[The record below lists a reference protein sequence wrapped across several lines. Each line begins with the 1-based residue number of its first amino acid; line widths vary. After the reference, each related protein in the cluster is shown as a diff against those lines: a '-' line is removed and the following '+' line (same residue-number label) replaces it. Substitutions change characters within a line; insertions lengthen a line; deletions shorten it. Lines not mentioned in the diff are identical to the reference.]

1 MNPMLRTLILLLW
14 SITALAQAP
23 RTIEVRNNC
32 ITQCNNCSDA
42 PQGTVFEIKDF
53 YPPTATYLWDFGE
66 AGATSTSRTGV
77 YQYCTPGLKKV
88 SLQVVSGGVTTV
100 YGPQDV
106 KIGALPEFIL
116 GKDQNDTT
124 LMICKGDPVVLNAFG
139 TVSKPAFPI
148 GVSWFPQGQTSD
160 TIRVSEAGCY
170 SVVVTDLASG
180 CAAEAKMEVKI
191 CGEQPKAG
199 GEDAWNFGAN
209 SSLVFSG
216 GSSTPTARRGPMQT
230 PAGVAKMTD
239 ENNDLIFYTNGSR
252 VYSKDNTLVAQGLN
266 GDTSLIQGVA
276 ILPKTT
282 CKGCQ
287 SEYYIFT
294 MSKNAAGENQL
305 YYSIY
310 DRKLNGGRGGIS
322 VINQFLSP
330 APSAERYGVSVGG
343 GDYFWL
349 QTQDV
354 NSTVLRT
361 FKVSKAGIAA
371 PIVSNAISPATSTT
385 ASTHFSRDGKLL
397 AIAYV
402 SPPSNQLDIYD
413 FDVATGKTT
422 FRYKIPLPGSPYG
435 VEFSADARIVYASV
449 QGVSNSEI
457 WQYSIASTDS
467 TQMLN
472 SQSLLWAGPGK
483 IGALQGD
490 PSSGSIIYVAF
501 QGSSSLGKIVN
512 PDISLKDLTR
522 PVRATFVR
530 NGLNLAAGTSS
541 GLGLPLSVVLT
552 PKPSSTPSIQQSC
565 DGTSY
570 RFKVS
575 QDLCDPIKNDRL
587 DWKIYRSTLDP
598 NRNAA
603 GLLVPVNPSSTLIYS
618 YTGKEMDYEFK
629 QAGDYVVTVAISNAC
644 LTNYLLDA
652 SAYRIELLEPFVLP
666 SSYTFICKLDGRI
679 GPTSVPPVAAFSYTW
694 STGESSRFIQVP
706 NNPSGKYSLEIK
718 EDATGCSVKK
728 ETQVNFTTNTLTV
741 KKSDGIIC
749 NDKPIQPYLVRLNP
763 SPADLQ
769 VSWQANPGIVS
780 GWNSKDLQINRSGLY
795 QFTLRDSEGCELK
808 DSVKIEDKCEPILLA
823 PTVFTPNGDGQN
835 DVFEPTYNWN
845 ELSATYPKSRTKLI
859 SLEVYNRWGELL
871 YVTKGPDFRWDGTY
885 NGSKVPQETYAY
897 IIRYQAIDY
906 PEKGIQEKRGAIVV
920 VY

>member
-1 MNPMLRTLILLLW
+1 MLRTLILLFW
-14 SITALAQAP
+14 SITTLAQVP

-32 ITQCNNCSDA
+32 ITQCNNCTDA
-42 PQGTVFEIKDF
+42 PAGTVFEIKDV
-53 YPPTATYLWDFGE
+53 YPATATYLWDFGE
-66 AGATSTSRTGV
+66 AGATSTARTGV
-77 YQYCTPGLKKV
+77 YQYCNPGVKKV
-88 SLQVVSGGVTTV
+88 SLQVVSGGLTTV

-139 TVSKPAFPI
+139 MVSKPAFPI
-148 GVSWFPQGQTSD
+148 GVSWFPKGQTSD

-170 SVVVTDLASG
+170 SVMVTDIGSG
-180 CAAEAKMEVKI
+180 CSVEAKMEVKI

-199 GEDAWNFGAN
+199 GEDGWNFGTNA
-209 SSLVFSG
+209 SLIFSG

-252 VYSKDNTLVAQGLN
+252 VYSKDNSLVAQGLN

-310 DRKLNGGRGGIS
+310 DRKLNGGRGGVS
-322 VINQFLSP
+322 VMNQFLSP
-330 APSAERYGVSVGG
+330 APSADRFAVSVGG

-349 QTQDV
+349 QTQDI
-354 NSTVLRT
+354 NSNVLRT
-361 FKVSKAGIAA
+361 FKVSKAGISA
-371 PIVSNAISPATSTT
+371 PTVSNASSSATTIT
-385 ASTHFSRDGKLL
+385 AASHFSRDGKVL

-402 SPPSNQLDIYD
+402 SPPSNQIDIYD
-413 FDVATGKTT
+413 FDVATGKST
-422 FRYKIPLPGSPYG
+422 FRYRIPLVGSPYG

-449 QGVSNSEI
+449 QGSSTSQI
-457 WQYSIASTDS
+457 WQYSIASNDS
-467 TQMLN
+467 TQMQN
-472 SQSLLWAGPGK
+472 SKSLLWSGPGK

-512 PDISLKDLTR
+512 PDISLKDSTR
-522 PVRATFVR
+522 TVRASFVR

-541 GLGLPLSVVLT
+541 GLGLPLSIVLT

-565 DGTSY
+565 DGTTY

-587 DWKIYRSTLDP
+587 DWKIYQSTLDP
-598 NRNAA
+598 NRNAD
-603 GLLVPVNPSSTLIYS
+603 GLLVPVNPSGTLLYS
-618 YTGKEMDYEFK
+618 YTGTEMNYEFK
-629 QAGDYVVTVAISNAC
+629 QAGDYVVTVAISNSC

-666 SSYTFICKLDGRI
+666 SSYTFICKQDGRI
-679 GPTSVPPVAAFSYTW
+679 GPSSVPPVAAFSYTW
-694 STGESSRFIQVP
+694 STGQSSRFIQVP
-706 NNPSGKYSLEIK
+706 NPSGKYTLEIK

-728 ETQVNFTTNTLTV
+728 ETQVNFTTNNLTV

-749 NDKPIQPYLVRLNP
+749 NDQPMQPYLVRLNP

-769 VSWQANPGIVS
+769 VSWQANPGILS
-780 GWNSKDLQINRSGLY
+780 GWNSNDLQINRSGLY
-795 QFTLRDSEGCELK
+795 QFTLRDSDGCELK
-808 DSVKIEDKCEPILLA
+808 DSVKIEDKCDAILVT

-845 ELSATYPKSRTKLI
+845 EPNSTYPKSRTQLF

-871 YVTKGPDFRWDGTY
+871 YATKGPEFRWDGTY
-885 NGSKVPQETYAY
+885 NGAKVPQETYAY

>member
-1 MNPMLRTLILLLW
+1 MLRTLILLFW
-14 SITALAQAP
+14 SITALAQVP

-32 ITQCNNCSDA
+32 ITQCNNCTDA
-42 PQGTVFEIKDF
+42 PAGTVFEIKDF
-53 YPPTATYLWDFGE
+53 YPATATYLWDFGE
-66 AGATSTSRTGV
+66 AGATSTARTGV
-77 YQYCTPGLKKV
+77 YQYCNPGVKKV

-139 TVSKPAFPI
+139 MVSKPAFPI
-148 GVSWFPQGQTSD
+148 GVSWFPKGQTSD

-170 SVVVTDLASG
+170 SVMVTDIGSG
-180 CAAEAKMEVKI
+180 CSVEAKMEVKI

-199 GEDAWNFGAN
+199 GEDGWSFGTNA
-209 SSLVFSG
+209 SLVFSG
-216 GSSTPTARRGPMQT
+216 GSSTPTARKGPMQT
-230 PAGVAKMTD
+230 PAGVSKMTD

-252 VYSKDNTLVAQGLN
+252 VYSKDNSLVAQGLN

-310 DRKLNGGRGGIS
+310 DRKLNGGRGGVS
-322 VINQFLSP
+322 VMNQFLSP
-330 APSAERYGVSVGG
+330 APSADRFGVSVGG

-349 QTQDV
+349 QTQDI

-361 FKVSKAGIAA
+361 FKVSKAGISA
-371 PIVSNAISPATSTT
+371 PIVSNASSVATTIT
-385 ASTHFSRDGKLL
+385 AASHFSRDGKVL

-402 SPPSNQLDIYD
+402 SPPSNQIDIYD
-413 FDVATGKTT
+413 FDVATGKST
-422 FRYKIPLPGSPYG
+422 FRYRIPLVGSPYG

-449 QGVSNSEI
+449 QGGSTSEI
-457 WQYSIASTDS
+457 WQYSIASNDS
-467 TQMLN
+467 LQMQN
-472 SQSLLWAGPGK
+472 SKSLLWSGPGK

-512 PDISLKDLTR
+512 PDISLKDSTR
-522 PVRATFVR
+522 TVRASFVR

-541 GLGLPLSVVLT
+541 GLGLPLSIVLT

-565 DGTSY
+565 DGTTY

-587 DWKIYRSTLDP
+587 DWKIYQSTLDP

-603 GLLVPVNPSSTLIYS
+603 GLLVPANPSGTLLYS

-629 QAGDYVVTVAISNAC
+629 QAGDYVVTVAISNSC
-644 LTNYLLDA
+644 VTNYLLDA

-666 SSYTFICKLDGRI
+666 SSYTFICKQDGRI

-694 STGESSRFIQVP
+694 STGQSTQFIQVP
-706 NNPSGKYSLEIK
+706 NPSGKYTLEIK

-728 ETQVNFTTNTLTV
+728 ETQVNFTTNRLTV

-749 NDKPIQPYLVRLNP
+749 NDKPMQPYLVRLNP
-763 SPADLQ
+763 APADLQ
-769 VSWQANPGIVS
+769 VSWQANPGILS

-795 QFTLRDSEGCELK
+795 QFTLRDSDGCELK
-808 DSVKIEDKCEPILLA
+808 DSVKIEDKCDAILVT

-845 ELSATYPKSRTKLI
+845 ELNAMYPKSRTQLI

-871 YVTKGPDFRWDGTY
+871 YATKGPEFRWDGTF
-885 NGSKVPQETYAY
+885 NGAKVPQETYAY

>member
-1 MNPMLRTLILLLW
+1 MLRTLFLLFW
-14 SITALAQAP
+14 SITALAQVP

-32 ITQCNNCSDA
+32 ITQCNNCTDA
-42 PQGTVFEIKDF
+42 PAGTVFEIKDF
-53 YPPTATYLWDFGE
+53 YPTTATYLWDFGE
-66 AGATSTSRTGV
+66 AGATSTARTGV
-77 YQYCTPGLKKV
+77 YQYCNPGVKKV

-106 KIGALPEFIL
+106 KIGSLPEFIL

-124 LMICKGDPVVLNAFG
+124 LMICKGDPVVLNAFEV
-139 TVSKPAFPI
+139 VSKPAFPI
-148 GVSWFPQGQTSD
+148 GVSWFPKGQTSD

-170 SVVVTDLASG
+170 SVMVTDIGSG
-180 CAAEAKMEVKI
+180 CSVEAKMEVKI

-199 GEDAWNFGAN
+199 GEDGWSFGTNA
-209 SSLVFSG
+209 SLVFSG

-252 VYSKDNTLVAQGLN
+252 VYSKDNSLVAQGLN

-310 DRKLNGGRGGIS
+310 DRKLNGGRGGVS
-322 VINQFLSP
+322 VMNQFLSP
-330 APSAERYGVSVGG
+330 VPSADRFGVSVGG

-349 QTQDV
+349 QTQDI

-361 FKVSKAGIAA
+361 FKVSKAGISA
-371 PIVSNAISPATSTT
+371 PIVSNASSSATTIT
-385 ASTHFSRDGKLL
+385 AASHFSRDGKVL

-402 SPPSNQLDIYD
+402 SPPSNQIDIYD
-413 FDVATGKTT
+413 FDVATGKST
-422 FRYKIPLPGSPYG
+422 FRYRIPLVGSPYG
-435 VEFSADARIVYASV
+435 VEFSADARIVYASL
-449 QGVSNSEI
+449 QDGSTSQI
-457 WQYSIASTDS
+457 WQYSIASNDS
-467 TQMLN
+467 LQMQN
-472 SQSLLWAGPGK
+472 SQSLLWSGPGK

-512 PDISLKDLTR
+512 PDISLKDSTR
-522 PVRATFVR
+522 TVRASFVR

-541 GLGLPLSVVLT
+541 GLGLPLSIVLN

-565 DGTSY
+565 DGTTY

-587 DWKIYRSTLDP
+587 DWKIYQSTLDP

-603 GLLVPVNPSSTLIYS
+603 GLLVPANPSGTLLYS

-629 QAGDYVVTVAISNAC
+629 QAGDYVVTVAISNSC
-644 LTNYLLDA
+644 VTNYLLDA

-666 SSYTFICKLDGRI
+666 SSYTFICKQDGRI

-694 STGESSRFIQVP
+694 STGQSSRFIQVP
-706 NNPSGKYSLEIK
+706 SPSGKYTLEIK

-749 NDKPIQPYLVRLNP
+749 NDKPMQPYLIRLNP
-763 SPADLQ
+763 APADLQ
-769 VSWQANPGIVS
+769 VSWQANPGILS

-795 QFTLRDSEGCELK
+795 QFTLRDSDGCELK
-808 DSVKIEDKCEPILLA
+808 DSVKIEDKCDAILVA

-845 ELSATYPKSRTKLI
+845 ELNATYPKSRTQLI

-871 YVTKGPDFRWDGTY
+871 YATKGPEFSWDGTY
-885 NGSKVPQETYAY
+885 NGAKVPQETYAY

>member
-1 MNPMLRTLILLLW
+1 MLRTLILLFW
-14 SITALAQAP
+14 SITALAQVP

-32 ITQCNNCSDA
+32 ITQCNNCTDA
-42 PQGTVFEIKDF
+42 PAGTVFEIKDV
-53 YPPTATYLWDFGE
+53 YPSTATYLWDFGE
-66 AGATSTSRTGV
+66 AGATSNARTGV
-77 YQYCTPGLKKV
+77 YQYCNPGVKKV

-139 TVSKPAFPI
+139 MVSKPAFPI
-148 GVSWFPQGQTSD
+148 GVSWIPKGQTSD
-160 TIRVSEAGCY
+160 TIRVTEAGCY
-170 SVVVTDLASG
+170 SVMVTDIGSG
-180 CAAEAKMEVKI
+180 CSVEAKMEVKI

-199 GEDAWNFGAN
+199 GEDGWNFGAN
-209 SSLVFSG
+209 ASLIFSG

-252 VYSKDNTLVAQGLN
+252 VYSKDNSLVAQGLN

-310 DRKLNGGRGGIS
+310 DRKLNGGRGGVS
-322 VINQFLSP
+322 VMNQFLSP
-330 APSAERYGVSVGG
+330 APSADRYAVSVGG

-349 QTQDV
+349 QTQDI
-354 NSTVLRT
+354 NSNVLRT
-361 FKVSKAGIAA
+361 FKVSKAGISA
-371 PIVSNAISPATSTT
+371 PTVSNASSSATNIT
-385 ASTHFSRDGKLL
+385 ASSHFSRDGKLL

-402 SPPSNQLDIYD
+402 SPPSNQIDIYD
-413 FDVATGKTT
+413 FDVATGKST
-422 FRYKIPLPGSPYG
+422 FRYRIPLAGSPYG

-449 QGVSNSEI
+449 QGSSMSQI
-457 WQYSIASTDS
+457 WQYSIASNDS
-467 TQMLN
+467 TQMQN
-472 SQSLLWAGPGK
+472 SKSLLWSGPGK

-512 PDISLKDLTR
+512 PDISLKDSTR
-522 PVRATFVR
+522 TVRASFVR
-530 NGLNLAAGTSS
+530 NGLNLAAGTTS
-541 GLGLPLSVVLT
+541 GLGLPLSIVLT

-565 DGTSY
+565 DGTTY

-587 DWKIYRSTLDP
+587 DWKIYQSTLDP

-603 GLLVPVNPSSTLIYS
+603 GLLVPANPSSTLLYS
-618 YTGKEMDYEFK
+618 YTGTEMSYEFK
-629 QAGDYVVTVAISNAC
+629 QAGDYVVTVAISNSC

-652 SAYRIELLEPFVLP
+652 SAYRIELLEPFVMP
-666 SSYTFICKLDGRI
+666 SSYTFICKQEGQI
-679 GPTSVPPVAAFSYTW
+679 GPSAVPPVAAFTYTW
-694 STGESSRFIQVP
+694 STGQSSRFIQVP
-706 NNPSGKYSLEIK
+706 NPSGKYTLEIK

-749 NDKPIQPYLVRLNP
+749 NDKPLQPYLVRLNP
-763 SPADLQ
+763 SPANLQ
-769 VSWQANPGIVS
+769 VSWQANPGILS
-780 GWNSKDLQINRSGLY
+780 GGNSKDLQINRSGLY
-795 QFTLRDSEGCELK
+795 QFTLRDSDGCELK
-808 DSVKIEDKCEPILLA
+808 DSVKIEDKCDAILVT

-845 ELSATYPKSRTKLI
+845 EPNSTYPKSRTQLI

-871 YVTKGPDFRWDGTY
+871 YATKGPEFRWDGTY
-885 NGSKVPQETYAY
+885 NGAKVPQETYAY

>member
-1 MNPMLRTLILLLW
+1 MLRTLILLFW
-14 SITALAQAP
+14 SITALAQVP

-32 ITQCNNCSDA
+32 ITQCNNCTDA
-42 PQGTVFEIKDF
+42 PAGTVFEIKDV
-53 YPPTATYLWDFGE
+53 YPATATYLWDFGE
-66 AGATSTSRTGV
+66 AGATSTARTGV
-77 YQYCTPGLKKV
+77 YQYCNPGVKKV

-116 GKDQNDTT
+116 GNDQNDTT
-124 LMICKGDPVVLNAFG
+124 LMICKGDPVVLNAFAK
-139 TVSKPAFPI
+139 VSKPAFPI
-148 GVSWFPQGQTSD
+148 GVSWFPKGQTSD
-160 TIRVSEAGCY
+160 TIQVTEAGCY
-170 SVVVTDLASG
+170 SVMVTDIGSG
-180 CAAEAKMEVKI
+180 CSVEAKMEVKI

-199 GEDAWNFGAN
+199 GEDGWNFGTNA
-209 SSLVFSG
+209 SLIFSG
-216 GSSTPTARRGPMQT
+216 GSSTPTARRGPLQT

-252 VYSKDNTLVAQGLN
+252 VYSKDNSLVAQGLN

-310 DRKLNGGRGGIS
+310 DRKLNGGRGGVS
-322 VINQFLSP
+322 VMNQFLSP
-330 APSAERYGVSVGG
+330 APSADRFAVSIGG

-349 QTQDV
+349 QTQDI
-354 NSTVLRT
+354 NSNVLRT
-361 FKVSKAGIAA
+361 FKVSKAGISA
-371 PIVSNAISPATSTT
+371 PTVSNASSSATNIT
-385 ASTHFSRDGKLL
+385 ASSHFSRDGKVL

-402 SPPSNQLDIYD
+402 SPPSNQIDIYD
-413 FDVATGKTT
+413 FDVATGKST
-422 FRYKIPLPGSPYG
+422 FRYRIPLAGSPYG

-449 QGVSNSEI
+449 QGSSTSQI
-457 WQYSIASTDS
+457 WQYSIASNDS
-467 TQMLN
+467 TQMQN
-472 SQSLLWAGPGK
+472 SKSLLWSGPGK

-512 PDISLKDLTR
+512 PDISLKDSTR
-522 PVRATFVR
+522 TVRASFVR
-530 NGLNLAAGTSS
+530 NGLNLAAGTTS
-541 GLGLPLSVVLT
+541 GLGLPLSIVLT

-565 DGTSY
+565 DGTTY

-587 DWKIYRSTLDP
+587 DWKIYQSTLDP
-598 NRNAA
+598 NRNEA
-603 GLLVPVNPSSTLIYS
+603 GLLVPANPSSTLLYS
-618 YTGKEMDYEFK
+618 YTGTEMSYEFK
-629 QAGDYVVTVAISNAC
+629 QAGDYVVTVAISNSC

-652 SAYRIELLEPFVLP
+652 SAYRIELLEPFVMP
-666 SSYTFICKLDGRI
+666 SSYTFICKQEGQI
-679 GPTSVPPVAAFSYTW
+679 GPSAVPPVAAFTYTW
-694 STGESSRFIQVP
+694 STGQSSRFIQVP
-706 NNPSGKYSLEIK
+706 NPSGKYTLEIK

-749 NDKPIQPYLVRLNP
+749 NDKPMQPYLVRLNP

-769 VSWQANPGIVS
+769 VSWQANPGILS
-780 GWNSKDLQINRSGLY
+780 GGNSKDLQINRSGLY
-795 QFTLRDSEGCELK
+795 QFTLRDSDGCELK
-808 DSVKIEDKCEPILLA
+808 DSVKIEDKCDAILVT

-845 ELSATYPKSRTKLI
+845 ELNSTYPKSRTQLI

-871 YVTKGPDFRWDGTY
+871 YATKGPEFRWDGTY
-885 NGSKVPQETYAY
+885 NGAKVPQETYAY

>member
-1 MNPMLRTLILLLW
+1 MNPMLRTLILLFW
-14 SITALAQAP
+14 SITALAQVP

-32 ITQCNNCSDA
+32 ITQCNNCTDA
-42 PQGTVFEIKDF
+42 PAGTVFEIKDF
-53 YPPTATYLWDFGE
+53 YPATATYLWDFGE
-66 AGATSTSRTGV
+66 AGATSTARTGV
-77 YQYCTPGLKKV
+77 YQYCNPGVKKV

-139 TVSKPAFPI
+139 MVSKPAFPI
-148 GVSWFPQGQTSD
+148 GVSWFPKGQTSD

-170 SVVVTDLASG
+170 SVMVTDIGSG
-180 CAAEAKMEVKI
+180 CSVEAKMEVKI

-199 GEDAWNFGAN
+199 GEDGWSFGTNA
-209 SSLVFSG
+209 SLVFSG

-252 VYSKDNTLVAQGLN
+252 VYSKDNSLVAQGLN

-294 MSKNAAGENQL
+294 MSKNPAGENQL

-310 DRKLNGGRGGIS
+310 DRKLNGGRGGVS
-322 VINQFLSP
+322 VMNQFFSP
-330 APSAERYGVSVGG
+330 APSADRFGVSVGG

-349 QTQDV
+349 QTQDI

-361 FKVSKAGIAA
+361 FKVSKAGISA
-371 PIVSNAISPATSTT
+371 PTVSNASSSATTIT
-385 ASTHFSRDGKLL
+385 AASHFSRDGTVL

-402 SPPSNQLDIYD
+402 SPPSNQIDIYD
-413 FDVATGKTT
+413 FDVATGKST
-422 FRYKIPLPGSPYG
+422 FRYRIPLVGSPYG
-435 VEFSADARIVYASV
+435 VEFSADARVVYASV
-449 QGVSNSEI
+449 QGGSTSEI
-457 WQYSIASTDS
+457 WQYSIASNDS
-467 TQMLN
+467 LQMQN
-472 SQSLLWAGPGK
+472 SKSLLWSGPGK

-512 PDISLKDLTR
+512 PDISLKDSTR
-522 PVRATFVR
+522 TMRASFVR

-541 GLGLPLSVVLT
+541 GLGLPLSIVLT

-565 DGTSY
+565 DGTTY

-587 DWKIYRSTLDP
+587 DWKIYQSTLDP

-603 GLLVPVNPSSTLIYS
+603 GLLVPANPSGTLLYS
-618 YTGKEMDYEFK
+618 YTGTEMDYEFK
-629 QAGDYVVTVAISNAC
+629 QAGDYVVTVAISNSC
-644 LTNYLLDA
+644 VTNYLLDA
-652 SAYRIELLEPFVLP
+652 SAYRIELLEPFAMP
-666 SSYTFICKLDGRI
+666 ASYTFICKPDGRI
-679 GPTSVPPVAAFSYTW
+679 GPSSVPPVAAFSYTW
-694 STGESSRFIQVP
+694 STGQSTRFIQVP
-706 NNPSGKYSLEIK
+706 NPSGKYTLEIK

-749 NDKPIQPYLVRLNP
+749 NDKPMQPYLVRLNP
-763 SPADLQ
+763 APADLQ
-769 VSWQANPGIVS
+769 VSWQANPGILS

-795 QFTLRDSEGCELK
+795 QFTLRDSDGCELK
-808 DSVKIEDKCEPILLA
+808 DSVKIEDKCDAILVT

-845 ELSATYPKSRTKLI
+845 ELNATYPKSRTQLI

-871 YVTKGPDFRWDGTY
+871 YASKGPEFRWDGTF
-885 NGSKVPQETYAY
+885 NGAKVPQETYAY